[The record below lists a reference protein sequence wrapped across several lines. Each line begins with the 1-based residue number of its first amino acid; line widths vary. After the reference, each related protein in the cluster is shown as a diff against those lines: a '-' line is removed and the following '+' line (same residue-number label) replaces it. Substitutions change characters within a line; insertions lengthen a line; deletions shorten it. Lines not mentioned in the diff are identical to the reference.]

1 MWELICLGVIIVL
14 LFWIKVEIG
23 KSTGELLTRQTDLMH
38 LQSKDLDGIAQSTF
52 QTQKRLTDLLVEN
65 DGHGS
70 GKITYDHMMNSFF
83 STVDYDSKL
92 KKIHTE
98 NEQIK
103 NILHNIYLLMSE
115 KTNNKQG
122 E

>member
-23 KSTGELLTRQTDLMH
+23 NSASSLLLRQTDLMD
-38 LQSKDLDGIAQSTF
+38 LQSKDLDGIARSTF
-52 QTQKRLTDLLVEN
+52 LTQKRLTDLLVEN
-65 DGHGS
+65 GGHGN
-70 GKITYDHMMNSFF
+70 GKITYENMMNSFF

-92 KKIHTE
+92 KKIHTD
-98 NEQIK
+98 NEKIK
-103 NILHNIYLLMSE
+103 NTLQNIYLLMRE

>member
-1 MWELICLGVIIVL
+1 MWELICLGIIIVL

-23 KSTGELLTRQTDLMH
+23 KSTDELLTRQTELMD

-52 QTQKRLTDLLVEN
+52 LTQKRLTNLLVEN
-65 DGHGS
+65 DGHGV
-70 GKITYDHMMNSFF
+70 GKITYENMMNSFF

-98 NEQIK
+98 NEEIK
-103 NILHNIYLLMSE
+103 DTLHNIYLLMSE

>member
-1 MWELICLGVIIVL
+1 MWELICLGIIIVL

-23 KSTGELLTRQTDLMH
+23 NSASSLLLRQTELMH
-38 LQSKDLDGIAQSTF
+38 LQSKDLDGIAHSTF

-70 GKITYDHMMNSFF
+70 EKITYDHMMNSFF